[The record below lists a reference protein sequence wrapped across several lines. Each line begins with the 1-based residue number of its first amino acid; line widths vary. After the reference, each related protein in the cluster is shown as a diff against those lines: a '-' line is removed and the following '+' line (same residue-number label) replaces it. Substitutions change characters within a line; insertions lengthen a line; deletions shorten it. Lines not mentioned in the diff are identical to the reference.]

1 LPLTVITRILNQTS
15 LTGQFQILEIYFAIL
30 TSHILK
36 IKPENQ
42 RWQFALTTL
51 IYLLDLMQSLLN
63 LKIVQN

>member
-1 LPLTVITRILNQTS
+1 
-15 LTGQFQILEIYFAIL
+15 LEIYFVIL

-51 IYLLDLMQSLLN
+51 IYLLDLMQ
-63 LKIVQN
+63 

>member
-1 LPLTVITRILNQTS
+1 LKQILQTG
-15 LTGQFQILEIYFAIL
+15 LFLILEIYFVIL
-30 TSHILK
+30 TNHILK

-42 RWQFALTTL
+42 RWQFVLTTL